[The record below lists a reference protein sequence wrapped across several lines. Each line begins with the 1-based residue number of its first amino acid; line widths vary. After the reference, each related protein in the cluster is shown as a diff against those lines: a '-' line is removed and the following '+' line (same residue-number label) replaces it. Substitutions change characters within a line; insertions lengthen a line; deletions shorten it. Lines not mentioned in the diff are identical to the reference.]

1 LLYECGKRLLIKKR
15 VETAEMREFV
25 GYECNLLDKERKEVR
40 SELKIV
46 GQLLQKLNDHVT
58 RIMGREC
65 QEFLMTVKKKY
76 R

>member
-1 LLYECGKRLLIKKR
+1 
-15 VETAEMREFV
+15 MREFV